1 MKQDQSEVAQ
11 DTSSGDARYYK
22 PALTTRTLPKACL
35 RTGVEF
41 CQKETSWSWAD
52 TCLNILATVG
62 YLIVLPVRSTFQL
75 IAWLGRFAAILL
87 GFCLMVIGVAI
98 WAGPLLFVG
107 MLLFFVGLALTLK
120 SLN

>member
-1 MKQDQSEVAQ
+1 MKQDQSEVTK
-11 DTSSGDARYYK
+11 DTLIADARLYK
-22 PALTTRTLPKACL
+22 PAITNRTWPKACL

-41 CQKETSWSWAD
+41 CQEETSWWWAD
-52 TCLNILATVG
+52 TCLNILATFG
-62 YLIVLPVRSTFQL
+62 YLIVLPTRLTFRL

-98 WAGPLLFVG
+98 WAGPLFLVGIVLF
-107 MLLFFVGLALTLK
+107 LVGLALTLK

>member
-1 MKQDQSEVAQ
+1 MKQDQSELTQ
-11 DTSSGDARYYK
+11 DTLFGDARYYK
-22 PALTTRTLPKACL
+22 PAVTNHTWPKAYL

-41 CQKETSWSWAD
+41 CQKKPSWSWAD
-52 TCLNILATVG
+52 TCLNTLAIFG
-62 YLIVLPVRSTFQL
+62 YLIVLPARLTFRL

-98 WAGPLLFVG
+98 WVGP
-107 MLLFFVGLALTLK
+107 LFFVGIVFFFVGLTLTLK